1 MNLESLTAGARAL
14 DKYSIARLISLFEN
28 NHEESLSRRRQVLEQ
43 LKDRPVAPIVGFTGT
58 PGAGKSTLIG
68 RLAALVYTEQKK
80 SLAILAIDPSSQTS
94 GGSLLGDRT
103 RVRLPSVKELFFRS
117 QATDGQM
124 GGLGRST
131 FQVCRLLER
140 LFDLIFIET
149 VGIGQNEIEIQ
160 HVADRV
166 YLTLAP
172 LGGDTVQF
180 IKAGI
185 MEIPDAII
193 LNKADQ
199 PAAEKSFHELKAS
212 LPLARSGR
220 TIPLF
225 KASAAS
231 GQGLEE
237 ILSDLSMQLVVRA
250 DKAAYFLERW
260 IYDEYGRAGLRFLQ
274 KLQPLPAATF
284 EEKQL
289 AFARLYETGF
299 RGHVT

>member
-1 MNLESLTAGARAL
+1 MR
-14 DKYSIARLISLFEN
+14 DKYSVAQLISVFES
-28 NHEESLSRRRQVLEQ
+28 NHADSLDQRRQVLEEF
-43 LKDRPVAPIVGFTGT
+43 KDRPVAPIIGFTGT

-68 RLAALVYTEQKK
+68 KLALLIQETQKK

-103 RVRLPSVKELFFRS
+103 RVQLPPLDDLFFRS

-140 LFDLIFIET
+140 LFDLIIIET

-160 HVADRV
+160 HAADRV
-166 YLTLAP
+166 YLILAP
-172 LGGDTVQF
+172 LGGDTLQF

-193 LNKADQ
+193 MNKADQ
-199 PAAEKSFHELKAS
+199 PAAEKSFHELKSS
-212 LPLARSGR
+212 LPLARSGKNIPIFQVSALSGLGLGNVLQDLGQNLMVR
-220 TIPLF
+220 T
-225 KASAAS
+225 
-231 GQGLEE
+231 
-237 ILSDLSMQLVVRA
+237 

-260 IYDEYGRAGLRFLQ
+260 IYDEYGRSGLRFLPDAD
-274 KLQPLPAATF
+274 LRDARTF

-289 AFARLYETGF
+289 AFQRLYRTGF
-299 RGHVT
+299 QRHVS